1 MTLYLTDRT
10 PPDEIRRAREA
21 GIVALKLYPAGA
33 TTNSDAGVTDIRKTY
48 ATLEAMQREGLLL
61 LVHGEVTDADID
73 LFDREAVFIDRVLQ
87 PLRRD
92 FPGLKVVFEHI
103 TTREAAQYVAAGDDH
118 LAATITAHHLL
129 FNRNAIFLGGMRPH
143 YYCLPV
149 LKREEHR
156 LALVAAATSG
166 SPKFFLG
173 TDSAPHAAALKE
185 HAAACAGCYTALSAL
200 ELYAAGLRRCRR
212 AGQAGRLCQLPR
224 RRFLRPAAQR
234 RPHHAAPPGLD
245 AAREPALRRDAAQA
259 AVWRRNA
266 ELDTGDRGMIE
277 KQPRIALLIDA
288 DNSPASKIDV
298 ILAELAKV
306 GVTNIRRAY
315 GNWKKDGLKGWEAVL
330 HEYAIRPVQQF
341 DYSKGKN
348 ATDMGMVIEAMD
360 LLYTDQPEAFGIVSS
375 DADFTPLVMHLKA
388 KGAQVFGFG
397 AKKTPLPFVNA
408 CSRFLY
414 LEHLGQ
420 PVAVDEP
427 RDAKASKTDKPRPKA
442 AAQGGNGVGNGDAAP
457 TRLDSAAL
465 KQDAR
470 LVSLLRNAVESAAGE
485 DGWSALGS
493 VGQQIGNQ
501 ASFDP
506 RNYGYR
512 KLLDLIEATQLFELD
527 RRGTQFVLRDKKLAK
542 AG

>member
-1 MTLYLTDRT
+1 
-10 PPDEIRRAREA
+10 
-21 GIVALKLYPAGA
+21 
-33 TTNSDAGVTDIRKTY
+33 
-48 ATLEAMQREGLLL
+48 
-61 LVHGEVTDADID
+61 
-73 LFDREAVFIDRVLQ
+73 
-87 PLRRD
+87 
-92 FPGLKVVFEHI
+92 
-103 TTREAAQYVAAGDDH
+103 
-118 LAATITAHHLL
+118 
-129 FNRNAIFLGGMRPH
+129 
-143 YYCLPV
+143 
-149 LKREEHR
+149 
-156 LALVAAATSG
+156 
-166 SPKFFLG
+166 
-173 TDSAPHAAALKE
+173 
-185 HAAACAGCYTALSAL
+185 
-200 ELYAAGLRRCRR
+200 
-212 AGQAGRLCQLPR
+212 
-224 RRFLRPAAQR
+224 
-234 RPHHAAPPGLD
+234 
-245 AAREPALRRDAAQA
+245 
-259 AVWRRNA
+259 
-266 ELDTGDRGMIE
+266 MIE

-360 LLYTDQPEAFGIVSS
+360 LLYTDQPDAFGIVSS

-414 LEHLGQ
+414 LENLGQ
-420 PVAVDEP
+420 PVAAEEP
-427 RDAKASKTDKPRPKA
+427 RAAKAAKPKA
-442 AAQGGNGVGNGDAAP
+442 HAATKGSTETAP
-457 TRLDSAAL
+457 TRLDTAAL

-470 LVSLLRNAVESAAGE
+470 LVTLLRNAVESAAGE
-485 DGWSALGS
+485 DGWSALGA

-527 RRGTQFVLRDKKLAK
+527 RRGTQFVLRDKRLAK
-542 AG
+542 AGGA